1 MTVASDA
8 VPDVD
13 GVDLL
18 YRGEPDAFVA
28 ARDRLAK
35 ELRAGGDREAA
46 AAVRKLRRPTVVA
59 WAVNQVVRTHREEV
73 EELMEAT
80 ADVQRAQAAALGGE
94 DPGHASGSLREAA
107 HRRRRAVATLA
118 RVAADLVGA
127 AHADQAAATVDAA
140 SLDPDATAL
149 FLRGRLSREL
159 PPPAGFGI
167 GIGTEPGP
175 EPAAEIDTPA
185 GSAGP
190 ADEAPPPATPQ
201 VDLGPLRREVERAE
215 AVVATA
221 AEDLERAEEGLARAT
236 ARVETA
242 RRKLELAVADQDRAR
257 AVLGDAAP
265 G

>member
-167 GIGTEPGP
+167 GT

-185 GSAGP
+185 GSAVP

-215 AVVATA
+215 AVVAIA